1 MAGAEQPDA
10 RHFDGVICRASCPRT
25 ERCIGFAHD
34 ESDLRPQAAISASR
48 EVLDRKAAAAP
59 PNASP
64 GPSASD
70 AEVTAPLAGA
80 ARTAGH
86 RYPAHEIAGSKP
98 GVGSGSNALLAGAKP
113 GVGSGS
119 NALLAGAKPGV
130 GSGSNALRAGATP
143 GASSGT
149 GV

>member
-10 RHFDGVICRASCPRT
+10 RHFGGV
-25 ERCIGFAHD
+25 
-34 ESDLRPQAAISASR
+34 R

-59 PNASP
+59 PNAPP

-80 ARTAGH
+80 ARAAGH
-86 RYPAHEIAGSKP
+86 RDPAHEIAGSKP

-113 GVGSGS
+113 GI
-119 NALLAGAKPGV
+119 